1 MQVAIIVGRVPL
13 SVSALANYYGDQH
26 QHQPIK
32 II

>member
-13 SVSALANYYGDQH
+13 SFSSLANYYGDQH
-26 QHQPIK
+26 QPIK